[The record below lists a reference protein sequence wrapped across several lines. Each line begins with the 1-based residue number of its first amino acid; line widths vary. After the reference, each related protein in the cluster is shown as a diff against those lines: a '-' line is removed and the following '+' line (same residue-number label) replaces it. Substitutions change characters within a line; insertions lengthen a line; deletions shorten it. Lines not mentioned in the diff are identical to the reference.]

1 MKIKLEDSLDGSLKS
16 NDSIKSPRDS
26 MRRIRRK
33 VKMRPL
39 VPKVQ
44 PQVEPQQTIRTP
56 TAEQSTRRVRRYNK
70 KHVVML
76 IISILI
82 AFSSSILYQTKFG
95 RTLRCQYKSRL
106 QKSYYQVV
114 YGDNYCTNKLNE
126 TRLMKKMKESIVGQQ
141 DQLIL
146 LEGALKKS
154 HNQKRFIPI
163 ILMGGTGVGKS
174 LTVNLLIEE
183 FPWKENINLLF
194 WDLSFENLITD
205 DNDHYD
211 LELVSDKFSNCG
223 FNLIII
229 EDIDLRND
237 TVARISTM
245 ERNLQKLTT
254 RAPYK
259 IILMPIFRTKPNQD
273 FGSILYRLRNFIIVE
288 YTPITKEIFAECLQ
302 LHRELLKIHL
312 TQDEIDDYMQNTD
325 YEKQGCKTIAK
336 KLSSHF
342 K

>member
-16 NDSIKSPRDS
+16 NDSTKSPRDS
-26 MRRIRRK
+26 MRRIKKK
-33 VKMRPL
+33 VKIRPL
-39 VPKVQ
+39 VQKVAPKI
-44 PQVEPQQTIRTP
+44 EPKEIVRT
-56 TAEQSTRRVRRYNK
+56 TTEQSPRRVRRYNK
-70 KHVVML
+70 KHVMML

-95 RTLRCQYKSRL
+95 KTLRCQYKSRL

-126 TRLMKKMKESIVGQQ
+126 TRLMKRMEDAIVGQQ

-146 LEGALKKS
+146 IEGALKKS

-183 FPWKENINLLF
+183 FPWKENINVLF
-194 WDLSFENLITD
+194 WDLSFKNHIAEDYEHN
-205 DNDHYD
+205 D
-211 LELVSDKFSNCG
+211 LELVSEKFSNCG
-223 FNLIII
+223 INLIVI
-229 EDIDLRND
+229 EDIDLTND
-237 TVARISTM
+237 TVARIAIM

-254 RAPYK
+254 RTPYR
-259 IILMPIFRTKPNQD
+259 IILMPIFRTKPNQEY
-273 FGSILYRLRNFIIVE
+273 GSIFYRLRNFIIVE
-288 YTPITKEIFAECLQ
+288 YSSISKETFSDCLQ
-302 LHRELLKIHL
+302 LHRELLKIPL
-312 TQDEIDDYMQNTD
+312 TQNEIDEYIETID
-325 YEKQGCKTIAK
+325 YENQGCKTIAK
-336 KLSSHF
+336 KLSTHF

>member
-16 NDSIKSPRDS
+16 NDSSKLPRDP

-33 VKMRPL
+33 VKIRPL

-44 PQVEPQQTIRTP
+44 PKIEPQQIIRTQ
-56 TAEQSTRRVRRYNK
+56 TAEQSQRRVRRYNK

-82 AFSSSILYQTKFG
+82 AFTSSILYQTKFG
-95 RTLRCQYKSRL
+95 KTLRCQYKSRL

-126 TRLMKKMKESIVGQQ
+126 TKLMKRMKESIVGQQ

-163 ILMGGTGVGKS
+163 ILIGGTGVGKS
-174 LTVNLLIEE
+174 LTVNLLLEE
-183 FPWKENINLLF
+183 FPWKENINVLF
-194 WDLSFENLITD
+194 WDLSFENHIAED
-205 DNDHYD
+205 YEHND
-211 LELVSDKFSNCG
+211 LELVSEKFSNCG
-223 FNLIII
+223 FNLIVI
-229 EDIDLRND
+229 EDIDLNND
-237 TVARISTM
+237 TVARISLM

-259 IILMPIFRTKPNQD
+259 IILMPIYRTKPNQD
-273 FGSILYRLRNFIIVE
+273 YGNIFYRLRNFIIVE
-288 YTPITKEIFAECLQ
+288 YASITKELFSECLQ
-302 LHRELLKIHL
+302 LHRELLKVDL
-312 TQDEIDDYMQNTD
+312 TQDEINEYMETID